1 MILNLEKLRKDSKIY
16 RKKDDEIFMRINILL
31 EYSKIEMKY
40 SGDINK
46 NSKALYLTAFLKSM
60 EFTENNLLY
69 QIREGIYFLLFDLS
83 LGKMVEKEKQLHTP
97 EFLLMIKNKI

>member
-1 MILNLEKLRKDSKIY
+1 
-16 RKKDDEIFMRINILL
+16 MRINILL

-60 EFTENNLLY
+60 EIAERTIQRWKKDYTEEGPDGRGKLKATGRRPVAIRRRIRRVITAYRKMFRWGSEVMPFT
-69 QIREGIYFLLFDLS
+69 
-83 LGKMVEKEKQLHTP
+83 
-97 EFLLMIKNKI
+97 

>member
-1 MILNLEKLRKDSKIY
+1 MILNLEKLRKDSKTY

-46 NSKALYLTAFLKSM
+46 NSKSLNVCILN
-60 EFTENNLLY
+60 EN
-69 QIREGIYFLLFDLS
+69 
-83 LGKMVEKEKQLHTP
+83 MV
-97 EFLLMIKNKI
+97 